1 MRNADAGLELKGV
14 GPQGCEAGARP
25 LGKGDVVRIERAV
38 GSTPFRPCGTRGSL
52 DTFRKTSRFSPRKAS
67 ERSVSAAR
75 NVWANESIRQKII
88 GHRKAVG
95 GYQPGRGLIRRS
107 LDVGGAHITFAQLEE
122 HASDHGVGIFVDP
135 LVEEGI
141 DFLAEIRGVTEAG
154 EFVALERVARSS
166 EKELPGWLGAISGH
180 KCLRGREVISSLNL
194 LHRITKITVINS
206 TVIVLLLWKTV
217 ESVEKAARA
226 CSGCAGD
233 YEDPDRSAWEEDFKE
248 EEPDFQEEV
257 GDEPGPDE

>member
-1 MRNADAGLELKGV
+1 M
-14 GPQGCEAGARP
+14 
-25 LGKGDVVRIERAV
+25 VR
-38 GSTPFRPCGTRGSL
+38 
-52 DTFRKTSRFSPRKAS
+52 
-67 ERSVSAAR
+67 
-75 NVWANESIRQKII
+75 
-88 GHRKAVG
+88 
-95 GYQPGRGLIRRS
+95 RGLGVRGLNS
-107 LDVGGAHITFAQLEE
+107 ALPLLNEPAG
-122 HASDHGVGIFVDP
+122 DHGVGVFVEP
-135 LVEEGI
+135 LVEQGR
-141 DFLAEIRGVTEAG
+141 DFFAEIGRVTEAG
-154 EFVALERVARSS
+154 EFVALQSIAGSG